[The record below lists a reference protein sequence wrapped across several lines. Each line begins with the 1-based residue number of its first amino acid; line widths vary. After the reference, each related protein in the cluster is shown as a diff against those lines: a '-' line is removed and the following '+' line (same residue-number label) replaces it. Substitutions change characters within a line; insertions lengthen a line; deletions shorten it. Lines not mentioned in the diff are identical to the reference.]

1 MDNSNQNNVEYTD
14 EKNSSVKTKAKRE
27 TIELIRFIIIAAVI
41 IIPFRI
47 FIAQPFIVNGA
58 SMDPTFAT
66 NQYLIVDQL
75 TYKSSEPHRGDVVIF
90 RFPLNP
96 KDFYIKRVIGLPNET
111 ITLQGSEVYIQEAGV
126 EKSFKLEEPYIIFQS
141 NNNLLVTLGDDEFFV
156 MGDNRPNSSDS
167 RSWGVLPRKLIVGK
181 AFLRLL
187 PFNKIGLFPGEHYFD
202 LTNETL

>member
-1 MDNSNQNNVEYTD
+1 MNTPHNENQHSENNTVPF
-14 EKNSSVKTKAKRE
+14 KIKKE
-27 TIELIRFIIIAAVI
+27 TFELVRFIAIAAII

-58 SMDPTFAT
+58 SMDPTFHT

-75 TYKSSEPHRGDVVIF
+75 TYRTHGPERGDVIIF

-111 ITLQGSEVYIQEAGV
+111 VTIQGSDVYIKEEG
-126 EKSFKLEEPYIIFQS
+126 EKESHKLDEPYIEFLS
-141 NNNLLVTLGDDEFFV
+141 NNNITVTLGEDEYFV

-167 RSWGVLPRKLIVGK
+167 RHWGVLSKEFIVGR
-181 AFLRLL
+181 AYIRLL
-187 PFNKIGLFPGEHYFD
+187 PLNKIDFLPGEHHQEFTD
-202 LTNETL
+202 ETL

>member
-1 MDNSNQNNVEYTD
+1 MDNTQNEQNDTGKSSNLF
-14 EKNSSVKTKAKRE
+14 KIKKE
-27 TIELIRFIIIAAVI
+27 TFELIRFIFFAGLI

-58 SMDPTFAT
+58 SMNPTFET

-75 TYKSSEPHRGDVVIF
+75 TYRNSEPQRGDVIIF

-111 ITLQGSEVYIQEAGV
+111 VTIEGNAVYIQENA
-126 EKSFKLEEPYIIFQS
+126 EDARYKLEEPYITFQA
-141 NNNLLVTLGDDEFFV
+141 NNNLSVTLDSDEYFV

-167 RSWGVLPRKLIVGK
+167 RHWGVLPKEFIVGR
-181 AFLRLL
+181 AYLRLL
-187 PFNKIGLFPGEHYFD
+187 PFKEIGLLPGEYHQTMPSSES
-202 LTNETL
+202 L

>member
-1 MDNSNQNNVEYTD
+1 MTTPHHENNTTENSGTFL
-14 EKNSSVKTKAKRE
+14 KIKRE
-27 TIELIRFIIIAAVI
+27 TFELIRFIAIAAII

-58 SMDPTFAT
+58 SMDPTFHT

-75 TYKSSEPHRGDVVIF
+75 TYRTHEPERGDVIIF

-111 ITLQGSEVYIQEAGV
+111 VTIQGSDVYIQEAGS
-126 EKSFKLEEPYIIFQS
+126 EESYKLDEPYIEFRS
-141 NNNLLVTLGDDEFFV
+141 NNNMNVTLGDDEYFV

-167 RSWGVLPRKLIVGK
+167 RHWGVLPKEFIVGR
-181 AFLRLL
+181 AYIRLL
-187 PFNKIGLFPGEHYFD
+187 PFDKIDFMPGQHHQEF
-202 LTNETL
+202 TEETL